1 MKLFVGILVALAV
14 VVVLVAMPVVSRRL
28 ARSPDCGTSIVTLE
42 GPHGEPLECVCIAG
56 AISTCFN
63 PGP

>member
-14 VVVLVAMPVVSRRL
+14 VTVLVAMPVISRRI
-28 ARSPDCGTSIVTLE
+28 ARSKDCHTSIVTLQ
-42 GPHGEPLECVCIAG
+42 GRDGQPLECVCIEG